1 MKAIKKN
8 VTACLLLVTL
18 IICSS
23 CNKLID
29 VGQPINSLNRD
40 KVFSDEATAMAAL
53 NGLYIQLMSS
63 GLSFSNSQITLT
75 AGFSADEL
83 TFTAANAT
91 NSEFLN
97 NAISPAN
104 TSVTSL
110 WTSPYLRIYQ
120 CNAIIENTKSSSALS
135 ADLKNRL
142 IGEAEFMRAYIY
154 FYLVQMFGD
163 VPLVLSTD
171 YTTTASIAR
180 TPKDA
185 IYQQMVAD
193 LKDAMTIL
201 TTDTSFGK
209 TRPTKWAAQALLSRI
224 YLYQKRWAEAIQ
236 ATDDVINS
244 GKYQL
249 LPDLTKVFVSG
260 SDEAI
265 LQLAP
270 VDGNA
275 YTWEGFYLIP
285 KGASAPA
292 YPLQDNLIN
301 SFDLGDKRKSSWTGT
316 KTVSS
321 KTYNYSYKYKVGS
334 GTGTATEY
342 YMILRFAELYL
353 IRAEAK
359 ANSGDLQNALKDVD
373 IIRSRAGISSLSN
386 DGVTRTQSDIL
397 LLIEN
402 ERRHELFCEW
412 GHRWFDL
419 NRTSRSQTVLAG
431 LKPGFKTTATLFPI
445 PSTQIQRNGS
455 LVQNPGY

>member
-8 VTACLLLVTL
+8 ITACLLLVTL
-18 IICSS
+18 IVSSS

-29 VGQPINSLNRD
+29 VAQPINSLDQD

-63 GLSFSNSQITLT
+63 GLTFSNSQITLT

-83 TFTAANAT
+83 TFTAANAI
-91 NSEFLN
+91 NSEFIN

-110 WTSPYLRIYQ
+110 WTSAYLRIYQ
-120 CNAIIENTKSSSALS
+120 CNAIIENTRTSKALS

-142 IGEAEFMRAYIY
+142 IGETEFMRAYIY
-154 FYLVQMFGD
+154 FYMVQMFGD

-171 YTTTASIAR
+171 YTATASISR
-180 TPKDA
+180 TPSYNV
-185 IYQQMVAD
+185 YQQIIAD

-201 TTDTSFGK
+201 TSDVSVGK
-209 TRPTKWAAQALLSRI
+209 TRPTKWTAEALLSRV
-224 YLYQKRWAEAIQ
+224 YLYQKKWPDALQ
-236 ATDDVINS
+236 AANDVINS
-244 GKYQL
+244 GKFQL
-249 LPDLTKVFVSG
+249 IPDLTKVFVSG

-275 YTWEGFYLIP
+275 YTWEGFYFIP
-285 KGASAPA
+285 KGAAAPA

-301 SFDLGDKRKSSWTGT
+301 SFETGDQRKLNWIGT

-334 GTGTATEY
+334 GTGSATEY
-342 YMILRFAELYL
+342 YMLLRFAEMYL
-353 IRAEAK
+353 IRAEAF
-359 ANSGDLQNALKDVD
+359 ANSDDLQNALKDLD
-373 IIRSRAGISSLSN
+373 IIRSRAGLISFSN
-386 DGVTRTQSDIL
+386 DGVSRTQSDVL

-419 NRTSRSQTVLAG
+419 NRTSRTQPVLSG
-431 LKPGFKTTATLFPI
+431 LKPGIKATAVLFPI
-445 PSTQIQRNGS
+445 PSSQIQRNGT
-455 LVQNPGY
+455 LVQNSGY